1 MGRLLHFRLTAQKRN
16 GFYAVPFCVSRK
28 RFDGSMLMLKPR
40 RRNPNAYNAP
50 VYGMG
55 NGMGPNRNRF
65 VPRGY
70 RLWYDDPIKKK
81 EC

>member
-1 MGRLLHFRLTAQKRN
+1 
-16 GFYAVPFCVSRK
+16 
-28 RFDGSMLMLKPR
+28 MLMLKPR